1 MANLPEKINPLGI
14 VGPCSA
20 GKSTLIS
27 RLHKLGFV
35 CRHIAQEHSYVPE
48 MWLKIVNPRV
58 LIYLDVTYEISMQR
72 KHLNLT
78 SQEFEEQKKRLSHA
92 RQNAQVYLHTDPY
105 SPEEVFRLVMA
116 SLEDLGIHPSP

>member
-1 MANLPEKINPLGI
+1 MSNLPEKNNLLGI

-20 GKSTLIS
+20 GKSTLIG
-27 RLHKLGFV
+27 RFQKQGFV

-58 LIYLDVTYEISMQR
+58 LIYLDVTYEISLQR

-78 SQEFEEQKKRLSHA
+78 PQEFEEQIKRLSHA
-92 RQNAQVYLHTDPY
+92 RQNAQIYLHTDPY
-105 SPEEVFRLVMA
+105 SAEEVFRVVMA
-116 SLEDLGIHPSP
+116 SLEDLGIHPPQ

>member
-1 MANLPEKINPLGI
+1 MSNLPTKNNLLGI

-20 GKSTLIS
+20 GKSTLIG
-27 RLHKLGFV
+27 RLKKQGFV

-48 MWLKIVNPRV
+48 MWLKIVNPRA
-58 LIYLDVTYEISMQR
+58 LIYLDVTYDTSLQR
-72 KHLNLT
+72 KHLNIT

-92 RQNAQVYLHTDPY
+92 RQNAQIYLLTDPY
-105 SPEEVFRLVMA
+105 SPEEVFRSVMA